1 MSKIRILIVDDHAII
16 HEGLRTLI
24 SSDNEME
31 LVGESYNG
39 KEAIAQ
45 ARSVSPDVILM
56 DLVMP
61 GISGVEAIQ
70 KIKAENQSVRILV
83 LTSFTD
89 DDKVFPAIK
98 AGAAGYIL
106 KDSNPSGILDAIR
119 SVYRGD
125 STLHP
130 SIAAKL
136 MRELSRPS
144 QLPPTPNPLT
154 EREVEV
160 LLQVAEGISNQEIA
174 LKLNISESTVGTHL
188 RNIMGKL
195 HLANRTQVALYALR
209 EGLARLKN
217 EPPSE

>member
-1 MSKIRILIVDDHAII
+1 MNKIRILIVDDHAII

-24 SSDNEME
+24 SSDAEME

-39 KEAIAQ
+39 EDAIIL
-45 ARSVSPDVILM
+45 ARSLSPDVILM

-70 KIKAENQSVRILV
+70 KIKAENQAVRIQV

-106 KDSNPSGILDAIR
+106 KDSNPSGILDAIH
-119 SVYRGD
+119 SVYRGE
-125 STLHP
+125 STLDP

-136 MRELSRPS
+136 MRELSQPS
-144 QLPPTPNPLT
+144 TLPPTPNPLS

-160 LLQVAEGISNQEIA
+160 LQWVAKGISNKEIA
-174 LKLNISESTVGTHL
+174 LKLYISESTVGTHM

-195 HLANRTQVALYALR
+195 HLANRTQVALYALQ

-217 EPPSE
+217 ELPPE